1 MSPSSTPF
9 HTAAFEHHVPGPKAE
24 MAAVSYNLQYTKPL
38 VTDYVQANPP
48 TEIDTQ
54 VIRLRDHQLT
64 RVNLYGAHPED
75 SQRRV
80 CVIGLGDDE
89 QRASKAAQ
97 SAWFDYH
104 ASVLFTSK
112 LADDDAHLVAIR
124 RRIPGVAPQ
133 RAETVGVA
141 YDVDFMRPLAE
152 AAVARNIP
160 TLDECH
166 VVQAGE
172 MTLMRV
178 NLYGRHPFDET
189 REVCVGGIADR
200 HYRAMAAAEQ
210 AWAKFH
216 TSLLLAADG
225 LGQ

>member
-9 HTAAFEHHVPGPKAE
+9 HTATFDHQVPGPKTE
-24 MAAVSYNLQYTKPL
+24 MAAVSYNLQYTKAE
-38 VTDYVQANPP
+38 VSAYVEQNPP
-48 TEIDTQ
+48 ADSDAQ
-54 VIRLRDHQLT
+54 VLRLRDRQLT

-75 SQRRV
+75 SGRRV
-80 CVIGLGDDE
+80 CVIGIGDDAE
-89 QRASKAAQ
+89 RATSAAHG
-97 SAWFDYH
+97 AWFDYH
-104 ASVLFTSK
+104 ASVFFAAK
-112 LADDDAHLVAIR
+112 LDANDSHPVSIR
-124 RRIPGVAPQ
+124 RRVPGVPPQ

-141 YDVDFMRPLAE
+141 YDVDFMRPLAD

-172 MTLMRV
+172 LTLMRV
-178 NLYGRHPFDET
+178 NLYGRHPLDGT
-189 REVCVGGIADR
+189 RQVCVGGIADR

-210 AWAKFH
+210 AWAKYH
-216 TSLLLAADG
+216 TSLLLAADA